1 MFCTRCGKQIDYDQ
15 PVCNECLQELLQGE
29 QAKAQ
34 PQPQPTYEQPTYQQ
48 AQPTYQ
54 QPVYQQP
61 QPAYNYAP
69 AAPVAE
75 EKPVVVKNGKKAFG
89 KALTSTILGSIG
101 LLAMFIIF
109 VMALDEMSYSYYYY
123 YFDPA
128 PYIGCI
134 FVFLAPVII
143 SIIFG
148 AKSLGKSK
156 TVSPEGRVSKHI
168 PSFILGLVGMI
179 EGITAAFTAFIAF
192 CMCMSYM

>member
-29 QAKAQ
+29 QTKAQ

-69 AAPVAE
+69 TAPIA
-75 EKPVVVKNGKKAFG
+75 EKPVVIKDGKKAFG
-89 KALTSTILGSIG
+89 KALTSTILSTIAFIAMYII
-101 LLAMFIIF
+101 LIDALAWNW
-109 VMALDEMSYSYYYY
+109 YYYW
-123 YFDPA
+123 DPTTDLICTFLFTA
-128 PYIGCI
+128 PA
-134 FVFLAPVII
+134 VI

-148 AKSLGKSK
+148 AKSLRGSKS
-156 TVSPEGRVSKHI
+156 VSPEGRVSKHI

-179 EGITAAFTAFIAF
+179 TGITAAFIAFINLCICASSF
-192 CMCMSYM
+192 